1 MITTKRR
8 FWRGLA
14 TGMTAVLLV
23 AAATACEPPDPT
35 GPIRYQDA
43 PIASY
48 QVNGVGY
55 ATLIRNKRVYLGGT
69 FSQVRTPG
77 GTTVANRANI
87 AAFDKYTG
95 ALVDGFRADTD
106 GIVRTMAVAGNSLYL
121 GGDFNSVNGVARHRL
136 AAVDLNTG
144 AVLPWQADAN
154 SSIYSMAVGGS
165 RLFVGGPFSLVR
177 GVARSRIAAVSLG
190 DGALDAT
197 FNPDANGTVNAVG
210 ASADGSHVY
219 IGGGYSTVG
228 GTPTTYLTAL
238 DPATGAVVG
247 PTFDASGVALDID
260 VSADGT
266 RLLAGLGDYAN
277 QGAVFSTASGA
288 RYNRQRCGGDA
299 QAVAIVGT
307 TYFSGFHEECDGDAT
322 IRLTS
327 NSLVDGT
334 RDTTWMPAF
343 DRFWGVR
350 GLDGDA
356 EVLAVAGDF
365 TSVGGVPAQG
375 IAIFSAK
382 PPPPPGPVTLAR
394 GSTWHYL
401 DTGTEAPAWTDP
413 SFDDSTWPTG
423 AAELGY
429 GDGDEATV
437 VSYGPDAAHKYVT
450 TWFRSSFQS
459 SAVPGTLTLDLVADD
474 GAIVYLNGVEVLRD
488 NVGPGTDS
496 ATLLAATNRSG
507 SAEAQVRTFVLPPEL
522 VHAGTNVIAVSVHQD
537 WDASSDLSFDAA
549 LRSSAAG

>member
-1 MITTKRR
+1 MFTTKRHV
-8 FWRGLA
+8 WRGLA
-14 TGMTAVLLV
+14 TGLTAVLLV
-23 AAATACEPPDPT
+23 ATVSACEPTDPS

-55 ATLIRNKRVYLGGT
+55 ATLIQKKRVYLGGT
-69 FSQVRTPG
+69 FTQVRTPG
-77 GTTVANRANI
+77 GVPVANRANV

-95 ALVDGFRADTD
+95 ALVGGFRADTD
-106 GIVRTMAVAGNSLYL
+106 GIVRTMAVAGNTLYL
-121 GGDFNSVNGVARHRL
+121 GGDFNSVNGVSRHRL
-136 AAVDLNTG
+136 AAVDLDTG

-165 RLFVGGPFSLVR
+165 RLFVGGPFNLVR
-177 GVARSRIAAVSLG
+177 GVSRNRVAAVALS
-190 DGALDAT
+190 DGTLDTA
-197 FNPDANGTVNAVG
+197 FDPNANNTVNAVG

-238 DPATGAVVG
+238 DPGNGAVVG
-247 PTFDASGVALDID
+247 PTFDASGVALDIE

-266 RLLAGLGDYAN
+266 RLVAGLGDYAN
-277 QGAVFSTASGA
+277 QGAVFSTSSGA
-288 RYNRQRCGGDA
+288 RLNRQRCGGDA

-307 TYFSGFHEECDGDAT
+307 TYFSGFHEECDGDYT
-322 IRLTS
+322 LRLTS
-327 NSLVDGT
+327 NSLIDGT
-334 RDTTWMPAF
+334 RDTTWKPAF

-375 IAIFSAK
+375 IAIFSSK
-382 PPPPPGPVTLAR
+382 PPPPPGPVTLNR
-394 GSTWHYL
+394 GSTWRYL
-401 DTGTEAPAWTDP
+401 DTGTEAPGWADP
-413 SFDDSTWPTG
+413 SFDDSTWATG

-450 TWFRSSFQS
+450 TWFRTSFEA

-474 GAIVYLNGVEVLRD
+474 GAIVYLNGVEVQRD
-488 NVGPGTDS
+488 NVGAGTDS
-496 ATLLAATNRSG
+496 ATLLAASNRSG
-507 SAEAQVRTFVLPPEL
+507 STESQVRTFTIPPEL
-522 VHAGTNVIAVSVHQD
+522 VQVGTNVIAVSVHQD
-537 WDASSDLSFDAA
+537 WEASSDLSFDAA
-549 LRSSAAG
+549 LRSTAAG